1 MTANNHQKADD
12 QLTWDLVI
20 ENKNRLLSLDLRE
33 VWRYRDLL
41 MMYVKRDI
49 VTFYKQTILGPL
61 WFFIQPLL
69 TTVMSMFVFGGI
81 AGISTDGVP
90 QAVSYLAGLVCW
102 NYFADCLTKC
112 SDTFNANQQIFGKVY
127 FPRLVVPFSI
137 VISNLIKMG
146 IQFMLFLAVYLW
158 YLFGQGQFAPNA
170 TVLLFPLL
178 ILMLGFLGLGFGL
191 LISSMTTKYRDLR
204 FLVSF
209 GVQLWMY
216 ATPIIYPLSVMKAS
230 YPDKLWVIAANPLT
244 AIVETFKYGFTSVGV
259 FEWDYLLY
267 SLGVT
272 VAVMLFGIMVFN
284 RVQKSFMDVI

>member
-1 MTANNHQKADD
+1 M
-12 QLTWDLVI
+12 TWDLVI

-69 TTVMSMFVFGGI
+69 TTVMFMFVFGGI

-90 QAVSYLAGLVCW
+90 QAVFYLAGLVCW

-158 YLFGQGQFAPNA
+158 YLFGQGQFAPKA

-272 VAVMLFGIMVFN
+272 VSVMLFGIMVFN

>member
-69 TTVMSMFVFGGI
+69 TTVMFMFVFGGI

-90 QAVSYLAGLVCW
+90 QAVFYLAGLVCW

-146 IQFMLFLAVYLW
+146 IQFMLFLTVYLW

-272 VAVMLFGIMVFN
+272 VSVMLFGIMVFN